1 MLALTLLALLIRRLL
16 HIGATVVLVTLLIF
30 ALMHLLPGDP
40 VLMLL
45 GEKATDAGIAQM
57 RHQMGLDR
65 SLFEQFWVF
74 LGQMATFRFGDS
86 ITMRVPVADLIR
98 DRLPITLMLTGM
110 AIVLSLVIAVPL
122 AFVAALRQGGVADTV
137 IRIVSQVSLSMPVF
151 YIGLILLITLAAGL
165 RWFPVG
171 GIGTGFVQDL
181 YYLFLPALTLALSLS
196 SILLRNLREALIE
209 VLNADFVS
217 FATAKGL
224 LRSTVLGRHVLR
236 NAWISTITLLGL
248 HAGSLVGGAVITE
261 TVFAVPGVGR
271 LMIDSIF
278 SRDYAV
284 VQGLTMVLAVMVSV
298 VFLAVDAL
306 QAVLDPRVSA

>member
-1 MLALTLLALLIRRLL
+1 
-16 HIGATVVLVTLLIF
+16 
-30 ALMHLLPGDP
+30 MHFLPGDP

-45 GEKATDAGIAQM
+45 GERATDASIAQM
-57 RHQMGLDR
+57 RHAMGFDR
-65 SLFEQFWVF
+65 TVLEQFWEF
-74 LGQMATFRFGDS
+74 LLHMTALRWGDS
-86 ITMRVPVADLIR
+86 IPMRVPVVSLIC
-98 DRLPITLMLTGM
+98 DRVPVTLMLTGM
-110 AIVLSLVIAVPL
+110 AMVLALLIAVPL
-122 AFVAALRQGGVADTV
+122 AFVAALRQGGIADAIIRV
-137 IRIVSQVSLSMPVF
+137 ISQVSLSMPVF

-171 GIGTGFVQDL
+171 GIGNGFFEDL

-196 SILLRNLREALIE
+196 AILLRNLRESLIE
-209 VLNADFVS
+209 VLHAEYVS

-224 LRSTVLGRHVLR
+224 TRRTVLGRHVLR

-248 HAGSLVGGAVITE
+248 HIGSLVGGAVITE

-306 QAVLDPRVSA
+306 QAMLDPRVGA